1 MLPRTL
7 EPEVMDSPEEANA
20 YNEMDHQSVNE
31 LFVADLLAAG
41 GGTGD
46 ILDLGAGT
54 ALIPVEICQ
63 RSEDCRVMAV
73 DMAVS
78 MLDLARYNVEAAG
91 HIDRIQLDQV
101 DAKSLPYEDDLFDAV
116 ISNSIVHHIP
126 DPKPAIEEAMR
137 VVKPGGL
144 LYFRDLMR
152 PQNVEQLNELVEQY
166 AGNEATH
173 ARDLFRDSL
182 HAALSLEE
190 IQQLVVDLGYAAEE
204 VTATSDRHW
213 TWSTRK
219 PAAAEA

>member
-20 YNEMDHQSVNE
+20 YNEMDHQAVNE

-126 DPKPAIEEAMR
+126 DPKPAIEEALR

-152 PQNVEQLNELVEQY
+152 PQNIDQLNELVEQY

>member
-20 YNEMDHQSVNE
+20 YNEMDHQAVNE

-126 DPKPAIEEAMR
+126 DPKPAIEEALR

>member
-1 MLPRTL
+1 
-7 EPEVMDSPEEANA
+7 
-20 YNEMDHQSVNE
+20 
-31 LFVADLLAAG
+31 
-41 GGTGD
+41 
-46 ILDLGAGT
+46 
-54 ALIPVEICQ
+54 
-63 RSEDCRVMAV
+63 
-73 DMAVS
+73 
-78 MLDLARYNVEAAG
+78 YNVEAAG
-91 HIDRIQLDQV
+91 YIDRIQLDQV

-126 DPKPAIEEAMR
+126 DPKPAIEEALR

-152 PQNVEQLNELVEQY
+152 PQNAEQLNELVEQY